1 MLEREGELFS
11 TRNRS
16 LTLLLLLLLFEIDLG
31 RIWMRLLDCASSSRS
46 DYRLLVLEKCRCGS
60 KWFENVARFGYAH
73 CVSSFILDWPSNVGE
88 VLIVVPSLKEV
99 MYGCLILIGGI
110 GLLSSLFV
118 NYYYV

>member
-46 DYRLLVLEKCRCGS
+46 DYR
-60 KWFENVARFGYAH
+60 F
-73 CVSSFILDWPSNVGE
+73 SFSRSVDVVRSGLRMLQDLDTR
-88 VLIVVPSLKEV
+88 IVFRP
-99 MYGCLILIGGI
+99 
-110 GLLSSLFV
+110 LS
-118 NYYYV
+118 

>member
-46 DYRLLVLEKCRCGS
+46 DY
-60 KWFENVARFGYAH
+60 
-73 CVSSFILDWPSNVGE
+73 I
-88 VLIVVPSLKEV
+88 
-99 MYGCLILIGGI
+99 
-110 GLLSSLFV
+110 
-118 NYYYV
+118 

>member
-46 DYRLLVLEKCRCGS
+46 DYR
-60 KWFENVARFGYAH
+60 F
-73 CVSSFILDWPSNVGE
+73 SFLRSVDVVRSGLRMLQDLDTR
-88 VLIVVPSLKEV
+88 IVFRP
-99 MYGCLILIGGI
+99 
-110 GLLSSLFV
+110 LS
-118 NYYYV
+118 